1 MHRNATCLC
10 WFLETEE
17 TSLADTEF
25 SIQKPTNEP
34 VLNYLSDS
42 PELEDIKLK
51 IHELKSSKLDIPLI
65 IGGREVRTERKGKS
79 VMPHLHTHTLAEYYI
94 AGEKET
100 VAAIDASL
108 KAQASWSTTSWHDR
122 AAIFLKAA
130 DLLAGPWR
138 STVNAAAMLGLSK
151 NLFQAEI
158 DAANELVDFLR
169 FNVYYMQQIYQMQT
183 DSAGGEWNRIEYRP
197 LEGFVFAV
205 TPFNFVSIMGNL
217 PSAPAMMGNV
227 VVWKPASSAVYP
239 AYHIMQVFQE
249 AGVPPGVINFIPG
262 PGAEIGSVA
271 LKHPALAGVHFTG
284 STETFSSI
292 WKTVG
297 MNVDIYR
304 SFPRLV
310 GETGGKDFIF
320 AHRSAQIDELVT
332 ALIRGSFEYQGQ
344 KCSACSRAY
353 IPVSIWPAVKDR
365 LLFELRKVKV
375 DGPEDLSALVNAVID
390 RPAFEKIVSYVEE
403 ARQSSD
409 AEIIAGG
416 SYDAS
421 QGYFIQPTVIQVTN
435 PHAKIMKEEIFG
447 PVLSIYVY
455 NDDEYESTLKICDT
469 TSLYALT
476 GSIFARER
484 QAIAIATDILVNA
497 AGNFFINDKPTG
509 AVVSRQP
516 FGGSRKSGTNDKSG
530 SSLNLLRWVSP
541 RVIKENFV
549 PPRRVSYPYMELD

>member
-1 MHRNATCLC
+1 MLV
-10 WFLETEE
+10 FKPEE

-25 SIQKPTNEP
+25 AIPKPTNEP

-42 PELEDIKLK
+42 REREDIKLK
-51 IHELKSSKLDIPLI
+51 IREMKSSMIDIPLI
-65 IGGREVRTERKGKS
+65 IGGREVRTEHTAKS
-79 VMPHLHTHTLAEYYI
+79 VMPHLREHVLAEYHV
-94 AGEKET
+94 AGEEET
-100 VAAIDASL
+100 IAAIDASL
-108 KAQASWSTTSWHDR
+108 EARAKWSTLPWHHR

-138 STVNAAAMLGLSK
+138 STVNAATMLNLSK

-183 DSAGGEWNRIEYRP
+183 DSAAGEWNRIEYRP

-205 TPFNFVSIMGNL
+205 TPFNFASIMGNL

-227 VVWKPASSAVYP
+227 VVWKPASSAVYA

-262 PGAEIGSVA
+262 PGAKVGAVA

-284 STETFSSI
+284 STDTFTSI

-297 MNVDIYR
+297 SNIDNYR

-320 AHRSAQIDELVT
+320 AHNSAQIDELVT

-353 IPVSIWPAVKDR
+353 IPLSIWPAVKDR
-365 LLFELRKVKV
+365 LLFELQRVKIG
-375 DGPEDLSALVNAVID
+375 DPEDFSALVNAVID

-403 ARQSSD
+403 ARRNPD
-409 AEIIAGG
+409 AEIVAGG
-416 SYDAS
+416 GYDAS
-421 QGYFIQPTVIQVTN
+421 RGYFIQPTVIRVTD
-435 PHAKIMKEEIFG
+435 PLAKTMKEEIFG

-455 NDDEYESTLKICDT
+455 ADDEYESTLKTCDA
-469 TSLYALT
+469 TSPYALT
-476 GSIFARER
+476 GSIFARNR
-484 QAIAIATDILVNA
+484 QAIAKATECLVNA
-497 AGNFFINDKPTG
+497 AGNFYINDKPTG

-516 FGGSRKSGTNDKSG
+516 FGGARKSGTNDKAG

-549 PPRRVSYPYMELD
+549 PSRRVSYPYMETD

>member
-1 MHRNATCLC
+1 MV
-10 WFLETEE
+10 
-17 TSLADTEF
+17 DTEF
-25 SIQKPTNEP
+25 AIPRPANEP
-34 VLNYLSDS
+34 VLNYLSES

-51 IHELKSSKLDIPLI
+51 IHELKASKLDIPLI
-65 IGGREVRTERKGKS
+65 IGGREVRTERKAKS
-79 VMPHLHTHTLAEYYI
+79 VMPHLHTHILAEYHI

-108 KAQASWSTTSWHDR
+108 KARASWSRMSWHDR
-122 AAIFLKAA
+122 ASIFLKAA

-138 STVNAAAMLGLSK
+138 STVNAATMLGLSK

-183 DSAGGEWNRIEYRP
+183 DSAGCEWNLIEYRP

-227 VVWKPASSAVYP
+227 VVWKPASSAVYA
-239 AYHIMQVFQE
+239 AYHIMQVFQT
-249 AGVPPGVINFIPG
+249 AGVPPGVISFIPG
-262 PGAEIGSVA
+262 PGAEVGAVA

-292 WKTVG
+292 WRTVG
-297 MNVDIYR
+297 TNIDIYR

-320 AHRSAQIDELVT
+320 AHSSAQIDELVT

-365 LLFELRKVKV
+365 LLFELQKVKIG
-375 DGPEDLSALVNAVID
+375 DPEDLSALVNAVID
-390 RPAFEKIVSYVEE
+390 GPAFEKIVSYVEE

-421 QGYFIQPTVIQVTN
+421 QGYFIQPTVIRVTN

-455 NDDEYESTLKICDT
+455 NDDEYESTLKTCDE

-484 QAIAIATDILVNA
+484 QAIAKATDILVNA
-497 AGNFFINDKPTG
+497 AGNFYINDKPTG
-509 AVVSRQP
+509 AVVNRQP
-516 FGGSRKSGTNDKSG
+516 FGGARKSGTNDKAG

-541 RVIKENFV
+541 RVIKENFA
-549 PPRRVSYPYMELD
+549 PPRKVSYPYMELD

>member
-1 MHRNATCLC
+1 VLV
-10 WFLETEE
+10 FEPEE

-25 SIQKPTNEP
+25 AISKPTNEP

-42 PELEDIKLK
+42 REREDIKLK
-51 IHELKSSKLDIPLI
+51 IREMKSSKIDIPLI
-65 IGGREVRTERKGKS
+65 IGGREVRTEHTAKS
-79 VMPHLHTHTLAEYYI
+79 VMPHLHEHVLAEYHV
-94 AGEKET
+94 AGEEET
-100 VAAIDASL
+100 IAAIDASL
-108 KAQASWSTTSWHDR
+108 EARVKWSTLPWHHR

-138 STVNAAAMLGLSK
+138 STVNAATMLNLSK

-169 FNVYYMQQIYQMQT
+169 FNVYYMRQIYQMQT
-183 DSAGGEWNRIEYRP
+183 DSAAGEWNRIEYRP

-205 TPFNFVSIMGNL
+205 TPFNFASIMGNL

-227 VVWKPASSAVYP
+227 VVWKPASSAVYA

-262 PGAEIGSVA
+262 PGAKVGAVA

-284 STETFSSI
+284 STDTFTSM

-297 MNVDIYR
+297 SNIDNYR

-310 GETGGKDFIF
+310 GETGGKGFIF
-320 AHRSAQIDELVT
+320 VHNSAQIDELVT

-353 IPVSIWPAVKDR
+353 IPLSVWPAVKDR
-365 LLFELRKVKV
+365 LLFELQKVKIG
-375 DGPEDLSALVNAVID
+375 DPEDFSALVNAVID

-403 ARQSSD
+403 ARRSPD
-409 AEIIAGG
+409 TEIIAGG
-416 SYDAS
+416 GYDAS
-421 QGYFIQPTVIQVTN
+421 QGYFIQPTVIRVTD
-435 PHAKIMKEEIFG
+435 PHAKTMKEEIFG

-455 NDDEYESTLKICDT
+455 ADDEYESTLKTCDA
-469 TSLYALT
+469 TSPYGLT
-476 GSIFARER
+476 GSIFARDR
-484 QAIAIATDILVNA
+484 QAIAKATECLVNA
-497 AGNFFINDKPTG
+497 AGNFYINDKPTG

-516 FGGSRKSGTNDKSG
+516 FGGARKSGTNDKAG

-541 RVIKENFV
+541 RVVKENFV
-549 PPRRVSYPYMELD
+549 PSRRVSYPYMETD